1 MTGRKSA
8 ADPVRPD
15 SSSGGAVK
23 ISVRDLAVAYGPSP
37 ALNGLNLDIRTHEI
51 LSIIGPSN
59 SGKTSFLRSLN
70 RMNDLNPHARTTGT
84 VRLDGADIVREMSAE
99 NLRKRVG
106 MIFAMPVPLPLSLR
120 DNITYGPRMAGVRD
134 PGTLD
139 ALVEESLRAAY
150 LWDEV
155 KDRLKI
161 SGQKLSGGQ
170 QQRLCIARTLA
181 LKPDVIL
188 YDEPCSG
195 LDPISTAKVE
205 ESMLE
210 LRKNHT
216 LVLVTNNTKQ
226 AARVGTRTAFFL
238 MGEMIE
244 IGPTDRIFTA
254 PEDKRTEDYIIGKFG

>member
-1 MTGRKSA
+1 MTA
-8 ADPVRPD
+8 AGEGIKV
-15 SSSGGAVK
+15 
-23 ISVRDLAVAYGPSP
+23 SVRDLSVAYGAAP
-37 ALNGLNLDIRTHEI
+37 ALKALTLDIHAGEI
-51 LSIIGPSN
+51 LSIIGPAN

-70 RMNDLNPHARTTGT
+70 RMNELNPHARTTGT
-84 VRLDGADIVREMSAE
+84 VRLDGADIVRDMSAE

-106 MIFAMPVPLPLSLR
+106 MIFAMPVPLPLSVR

-139 ALVEESLRAAY
+139 TLVEESLRAAY

-155 KDRLKI
+155 KDRLNM
-161 SGQKLSGGQ
+161 SSQKLSGGQ
-170 QQRLCIARTLA
+170 QQRLCIARSLA

-210 LRKNHT
+210 LRKSHT

-238 MGEMIE
+238 MGELVE

-254 PEDKRTEDYIIGKFG
+254 PGDKRTEDYIVGRFG

>member
-1 MTGRKSA
+1 MTSA
-8 ADPVRPD
+8 QAK
-15 SSSGGAVK
+15 VK
-23 ISVRDLAVAYGPSP
+23 VSVRGLAVSYGSVP
-37 ALNGLNLDIRTHEI
+37 ALKSLDLDIAANEI

-70 RMNDLNPHARTTGT
+70 RMNELNPHARTTGA
-84 VRLDGADIVREMSAE
+84 VLLDGADIVREMAPE
-99 NLRKRVG
+99 TLRKRVG
-106 MIFAMPVPLPLSLR
+106 MIFAMPIPLPLSIR

-134 PGTLD
+134 KRTLD
-139 ALVEESLRAAY
+139 ALVEESLREAF

-155 KDRLKI
+155 KDRLDI
-161 SGQKLSGGQ
+161 SGQKISGGQ
-170 QQRLCIARTLA
+170 QQRLCIARALA
-181 LKPDVIL
+181 LKPDLIL

-205 ESMLE
+205 ESMRE
-210 LRKNHT
+210 LRKSHT

-238 MGEMIE
+238 MGEMVE

-254 PEDKRTEDYIIGKFG
+254 PADKRTEDYIVGRFG

>member
-1 MTGRKSA
+1 MSA
-8 ADPVRPD
+8 PA
-15 SSSGGAVK
+15 GTVK
-23 ISVRDLAVAYGPSP
+23 VSVRGLSVSYGAAA
-37 ALNGLNLDIRTHEI
+37 ALKGLDLDIASGEI

-70 RMNDLNPHARTTGT
+70 RMNELNPRARTAGT
-84 VRLDGADIVREMSAE
+84 VLLDGADVVRDMSAE
-99 NLRKRVG
+99 AVRKRIG
-106 MIFAMPVPLPLSLR
+106 MIFAMPVPLPLSIR

-134 PGTLD
+134 AAMLD
-139 ALVEESLRAAY
+139 GLIEESLRAAY
-150 LWDEV
+150 LWEEV
-155 KDRLKI
+155 KDRLNMP
-161 SGQKLSGGQ
+161 GQKLSGGQ

-205 ESMLE
+205 ESMLS
-210 LRKNHT
+210 LRQSHT

-244 IGPTDRIFTA
+244 VGPTSRLFTA
-254 PEDKRTEDYIIGKFG
+254 PADKRTEDYIIGRFG

>member
-1 MTGRKSA
+1 MSA
-8 ADPVRPD
+8 PAGTVKVKVRGL
-15 SSSGGAVK
+15 SVSYGAV
-23 ISVRDLAVAYGPSP
+23 A
-37 ALNGLNLDIRTHEI
+37 ALKGLDLDIASGEI

-70 RMNDLNPHARTTGT
+70 RMNELNPRARTAGT
-84 VRLDGADIVREMSAE
+84 VLLDGADIVRDMSAE
-99 NLRKRVG
+99 ALRKRIG
-106 MIFAMPVPLPLSLR
+106 MIFAMPVPLPLSIR

-134 PGTLD
+134 AAILD
-139 ALVEESLRAAY
+139 GLIEESLRAAY
-150 LWDEV
+150 LWEEV
-155 KDRLKI
+155 KDWLNM

-205 ESMLE
+205 ESMLS
-210 LRKNHT
+210 LRKSHT

-244 IGPTDRIFTA
+244 VGPTSRLFTA
-254 PEDKRTEDYIIGKFG
+254 PADKRTEDYIIGRFG

>member
-1 MTGRKSA
+1 MSA
-8 ADPVRPD
+8 PAGTVKVKVRGL
-15 SSSGGAVK
+15 SVSYGAV
-23 ISVRDLAVAYGPSP
+23 A
-37 ALNGLNLDIRTHEI
+37 ALKGLDLDIASGEI

-70 RMNDLNPHARTTGT
+70 RMNELNPRARTAGT
-84 VRLDGADIVREMSAE
+84 VLLDGADIVRDMSAE
-99 NLRKRVG
+99 ALRKRIG
-106 MIFAMPVPLPLSLR
+106 MIFAMPVPLPLSIR

-134 PGTLD
+134 AAILD
-139 ALVEESLRAAY
+139 GLIEESLRAAY
-150 LWDEV
+150 LWEEV
-155 KDRLKI
+155 KDRLNMP
-161 SGQKLSGGQ
+161 GQKLSGGQ

-205 ESMLE
+205 ESMLS
-210 LRKNHT
+210 LRKSHT

-244 IGPTDRIFTA
+244 VGPTSRLFTA
-254 PEDKRTEDYIIGKFG
+254 PADKRTEDYIIGRFG

>member
-1 MTGRKSA
+1 MSA
-8 ADPVRPD
+8 PA
-15 SSSGGAVK
+15 GTVK
-23 ISVRDLAVAYGPSP
+23 VSVRGLSVSYGAAA
-37 ALNGLNLDIRTHEI
+37 ALKGLDLDIASGEI

-70 RMNDLNPHARTTGT
+70 RMNELNPRARTAGT
-84 VRLDGADIVREMSAE
+84 VLLDGADIVRDMSAE
-99 NLRKRVG
+99 ALRKRIG
-106 MIFAMPVPLPLSLR
+106 MIFAMPVPLPLSIR

-134 PGTLD
+134 AAILD
-139 ALVEESLRAAY
+139 GLIEESLRAAY
-150 LWDEV
+150 LWEEV
-155 KDRLKI
+155 KDRLNM

-205 ESMLE
+205 ESMLS
-210 LRKNHT
+210 LRKSHT

-244 IGPTDRIFTA
+244 VGPTSRLFTA
-254 PEDKRTEDYIIGKFG
+254 PADKRTEDYIIGRFG

>member
-1 MTGRKSA
+1 MIA
-8 ADPVRPD
+8 A
-15 SSSGGAVK
+15 GKKIK
-23 ISVRDLAVAYGPSP
+23 ISVRSLSVAYGGVT
-37 ALNGLNLDIRTHEI
+37 ALHGLDLDIQAGEI

-70 RMNDLNPHARTTGT
+70 RMNELNLHARTTGT
-84 VRLDGADIVREMSAE
+84 VLLDGVDIAKEISAE
-99 NLRKRVG
+99 ALRKRVG
-106 MIFAMPVPLPLSLR
+106 MIFAMPVPLPLSIR
-120 DNITYGPRMAGVRD
+120 DNITYGPRMADIRD
-134 PGTLD
+134 ANILD

-155 KDRLKI
+155 KDRLDM

-170 QQRLCIARTLA
+170 QQRLCIARSLA

-210 LRKNHT
+210 LRKSHT

-238 MGEMIE
+238 MGEMVE

-254 PEDKRTEDYIIGKFG
+254 PSDKRTEDYIVGRFG